1 MNILKIERLSAGY
14 GRRRVLE
21 HIDLIVRAGEI
32 VAVLGENGSGKTTLL
47 RTVAGSIPTIAG
59 RISVC
64 DTDLSTLDTRHRAA
78 LVATMAQ
85 DIAAEA
91 GLTGMDRIEMG
102 FYPAKG
108 LFGRLTAQETKAIR
122 EMAREFGVS
131 HLLDRD
137 LAAMSAGERQ
147 MILLLGAS
155 VRNTPLLLLD
165 EPSSA
170 LDFNRT
176 EALFALLHR
185 LATQGRA
192 IVVVLHD
199 PTQALR
205 HASKILRMDHGAAQL
220 LDLTRPDY
228 EHLEQSLRVLYPHL
242 RIHREPLFCYT
253 EDQKQK

>member
-1 MNILKIERLSAGY
+1 MSILQIERLSAGY

-21 HIDLIVRAGEI
+21 HIDLTVRAGEI

-47 RTVAGSIPTIAG
+47 RAVGGSIPTASG
-59 RISVC
+59 RISVGG
-64 DTDLSTLDTRHRAA
+64 TDLSTLDTRRRAA

-85 DIAAEA
+85 EIAAEE

-108 LFGRLTAQETKAIR
+108 LFGRLTAEETAQIR
-122 EMAREFGVS
+122 EMAHQFGVS
-131 HLLDRD
+131 HLLERD

-147 MILLLGAS
+147 MVLLLGAA
-155 VRNTPLLLLD
+155 VRHTPLLLLD
-165 EPSSA
+165 EPTSA

-185 LATQGRA
+185 LAAQGRA

-205 HASKILRMDHGAAQL
+205 HASKILRMDRGTAEV
-220 LDLTRPDY
+220 LDLAQPDY
-228 EHLEQSLRVLYPHL
+228 EHIERSLRVLYPNL
-242 RIHREPLFCYT
+242 RIHREPLFCYK
-253 EDQKQK
+253 ED